1 MFGAGGSP
9 DARDI
14 VAALQ
19 SRPPSEKESRT
30 PAQRKISSQLLY
42 EIYRRRGEAERKRVP
57 PGPTGVKIDEKG
69 RALVDVRAE
78 VTPAIEKKIRDL
90 GGTILSTSA
99 QYLSIIAAF
108 GTASIDDGSFD
119 PDGDPLTLTQAPPNP
134 YPLGMTSVLLTA
146 TDPKGAMSQAS
157 GIVTVV
163 DQTGPSL
170 TGLAASPASLWPP
183 NHKMVPVTINYGQSD
198 NCPGSVS
205 CVLSV
210 SSNEASNNNE
220 PDWIVVDAHH
230 VLLRSEREG
239 SGPGRTYTITLTC
252 TDAANNVTV
261 KTATVL
267 VPHDQGR

>member
-9 DARDI
+9 DARDV

-99 QYLSIIAAF
+99 QYLSIIARVPILKLERLAE
-108 GTASIDDGSFD
+108 D
-119 PDGDPLTLTQAPPNP
+119 P
-134 YPLGMTSVLLTA
+134 SVRA
-146 TDPKGAMSQAS
+146 IEP
-157 GIVTVV
+157 
-163 DQTGPSL
+163 
-170 TGLAASPASLWPP
+170 AADAIT
-183 NHKMVPVTINYGQSD
+183 NRQS
-198 NCPGSVS
+198 
-205 CVLSV
+205 
-210 SSNEASNNNE
+210 
-220 PDWIVVDAHH
+220 W
-230 VLLRSEREG
+230 R
-239 SGPGRTYTITLTC
+239 
-252 TDAANNVTV
+252 
-261 KTATVL
+261 
-267 VPHDQGR
+267 